1 MPTLILSQNFGILLK
16 RAEQHT
22 IITNTLPPN
31 PPAHTRRHPP
41 SYTRGFLVKSTS
53 SAYYHAVYGESLR
66 NYMHIM
72 KYGPPFPHEQ
82 QLYSSH
88 PETVFIFL
96 GLTGQQ

>member
-22 IITNTLPPN
+22 IITITLPHN

-41 SYTRGFLVKSTS
+41 SYTRGFLVESTS

-82 QLYSSH
+82 QLYSSQ